1 MKKTLL
7 TLLSLVALTSCNG
20 TPTTIQRKV
29 EEYYKNNI
37 SDQEIVYSVVGFH
50 CSPSLGNFNIWK
62 IGCEHEPTHYYCE
75 YYLVGHNKK
84 TNKDTSAGRIETY
97 VAYCS
102 QEERI
107 YFYA

>member
-1 MKKTLL
+1 MKKHLL

-20 TPTTIQRKV
+20 TPTTIQKKV
-29 EEYYKNNI
+29 EEYYEKEINKY
-37 SDQEIVYSVVGFH
+37 DIVYSVVDFH
-50 CSPSLGNFNIWK
+50 CSPALGNFSTHET
-62 IGCEHEPTHYYCE
+62 CEHEPTHYYCE
-75 YYLVGHNKK
+75 YYLVGHSKK
-84 TNKDTSAGRIETY
+84 SDKDTSAKRIETY